1 MRFVSFHARNKFIA
15 NKKVITLQDNLL
27 FELYI
32 QVLFQILYTNS
43 AQL

>member
-1 MRFVSFHARNKFIA
+1 MLAFNILRHQ
-15 NKKVITLQDNLL
+15 KKVIPLEDNLL

-32 QVLFQILYTNS
+32 QVLFQILYTNP